1 MGNIVL
7 EARHLKKDYKNKLV
21 VDDVSFEI
29 YEGQILGFLGPN
41 GCGKSTIMKM
51 LTGLVKPTA
60 GQMYICSYNVKR
72 NFEKAL
78 SNVGAII
85 ENPKFFENLT
95 AFTNLKFLAKLNN
108 KNISNKKLYEI
119 IETVG
124 LSKYMNQKVSTY
136 SLGMK
141 QRLGIAQALLS
152 SPKLLILD
160 EPTNGLDV
168 NGIND
173 LKILLKNLSTNN
185 KVSILISSHDIE
197 VLQSLCHYI
206 AVMSNGHINNIREI
220 EQNTEN
226 LLNKKY
232 KIEVNYPNF
241 AGKLVLDYFNTDTF
255 VIGKS
260 IIVYSDSN
268 TIIEILQ
275 KLKEN
280 KLTIFSIDIIK
291 EPIENVINEILNK
304 QN

>member
-1 MGNIVL
+1 MGNIIL

-29 YEGQILGFLGPN
+29 FEGQILGFLGPN

-51 LTGLVKPTA
+51 ITGLVRPNA
-60 GQMYICSYNVKR
+60 GQIYICTYNVRK
-72 NFEKAL
+72 NFERAL
-78 SNVGAII
+78 SNAGAII

-108 KNISNKKLYEI
+108 KNIPNSKLYEI

-173 LKILLKNLSTNN
+173 LKNLLKNLSNN
-185 KVSILISSHDIE
+185 KVSILISSHDVE
-197 VLQSLCHYI
+197 VLKSLCHYVAI
-206 AVMSNGHINNIREI
+206 MSNGHIESIKEI
-220 EQNTEN
+220 EENTKN
-226 LLNKKY
+226 ILNKKY
-232 KIEVNYPNF
+232 KIDVNYPNF
-241 AGKLVLDYFNTDTF
+241 AGKLVLDYFNTETF
-255 VIGKS
+255 VLGNS
-260 IIVYSDSN
+260 IIVYTDN
-268 TIIEILQ
+268 KTIIEILQ

-280 KLTIFSIDIIK
+280 KLTIFAIDIIN
-291 EPIENVINEILNK
+291 EPIENIISNLLKKHN
-304 QN
+304 